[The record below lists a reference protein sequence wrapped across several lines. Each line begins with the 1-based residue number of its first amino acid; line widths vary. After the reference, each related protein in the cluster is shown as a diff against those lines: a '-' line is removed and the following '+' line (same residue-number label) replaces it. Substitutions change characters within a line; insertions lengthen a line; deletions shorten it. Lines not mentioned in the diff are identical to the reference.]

1 MKNHEKDTNIIL
13 SFRDCLPLLLRVS
26 FSRHIKTILNTNSL
40 ILLKNIKQ
48 SVADDDDNEE
58 LQKCLKDI
66 AEIAPKYLKSCLDDV
81 FELCISVSL

>member
-1 MKNHEKDTNIIL
+1 
-13 SFRDCLPLLLRVS
+13 
-26 FSRHIKTILNTNSL
+26 LNTNSL

-58 LQKCLKDI
+58 LQKCLIDI